1 MAKIKIHSNTAHY
14 ASPSSAGWTAV
25 VVAIVAALA
34 FAGSAQAQLSG
45 AGSSLAKDLVGTWS
59 TQYGAASGG
68 VTYEATGSS
77 SGVARASDSSVDF
90 GVTDVAMTSVA
101 LRQAGLRQ
109 VPLAATAVAVIV
121 NLPQL
126 GGKPVKLN
134 GDILADIYQGSITQW
149 NHSQIAGAN
158 PGMALPNIPIVPVWR
173 TDGSGQSHVLSSYL
187 ARSNTKW
194 RRNISATSTLALTA
208 GKGVRGGQAM
218 LDTVKTTP
226 GAVGYEPLGS
236 ALKAG
241 LSMAELQNAA
251 GKSVAANA
259 TTIKEALERA
269 QWSADNG
276 AADLDGS
283 VGAGAYPLTAV
294 TYALLPIAIKPGRK
308 NALPFIQTAVAQGDA
323 QASQSGFVP
332 LSPAGK
338 TIVAAVR

>member
-1 MAKIKIHSNTAHY
+1 MAKIKMNSNTPRS
-14 ASPSSAGWTAV
+14 ASQRSTGWTARV
-25 VVAIVAALA
+25 FAMAAALA

-68 VTYEATGSS
+68 ITYEATGSS
-77 SGVARASDSSVDF
+77 AGVARASDNTVDF

-109 VPLAATAVAVIV
+109 VPLAATAVAIVV

-134 GDILADIYQGSITQW
+134 GDILADIFQGTITQW

-158 PGMALPNIPIVPVWR
+158 PGMALPNIPIVPIWR
-173 TDGSGQSHVLSSYL
+173 TDGSGQSYVLSSYL
-187 ARSNTKW
+187 ARSNPKW
-194 RRNISATSTLALTA
+194 RRNIAATSNLALTA

-218 LDTVKTTP
+218 LDAVKATP
-226 GAVGYEPLGS
+226 GALGYEPLGS

-259 TTIKEALERA
+259 ATIKEALERA

-276 AADLDGS
+276 SADLDGS
-283 VGAGAYPLTAV
+283 SGAGAYPLAAV
-294 TYALLPIAIKPGRK
+294 TYALVPITTKPGRK

-323 QASQSGFVP
+323 QASQTGFVP
-332 LSPAGK
+332 LPPAGK
-338 TIVAAVR
+338 TIAAAVR